1 VNNIIYEGIAS
12 RRPYIL
18 LTVVILLLST
28 FSAKYGVVNSYGQQS
43 TVNDTEEQVKSS
55 LDAELERY
63 LEGQDQRTV
72 PATPE
77 PSADASGTAV
87 DDQSD
92 TNKDDSNVK
101 ATDTQE
107 KQDSAD
113 ESTRS
118 SITVDNDDSNKVSGT
133 SQSDETKE
141 DGDQNR
147 GDGDQN
153 RGDGDQNRGDG
164 DQDSENENED
174 ENDDENEDNDTPLEY
189 RLPFP

>member
-1 VNNIIYEGIAS
+1 MNNIIYEGIAS

-147 GDGDQN
+147 GDGDQ
-153 RGDGDQNRGDG
+153 
-164 DQDSENENED
+164 DSENENED